1 MTSTETQDDLR
12 TLLSVLPYSIRERVE
27 AVGREDELLEIVLDL
42 GRVPTARYVD
52 GEVILR
58 DTEVSREE
66 IDQVVSSIGDFD
78 DDNRAGIA
86 RTLHRISGIYNRHG
100 QVVGLTCRVG
110 RAVEGTV
117 AIVDDIVGEGHSIL
131 LLGRPGVG
139 KTTMLREM
147 ARILADRKRVIIVDT
162 SNEIG
167 GDGDIPHPA
176 VGRARR
182 MQVPKPSHQHETM
195 IEAVENHNPEV
206 IVIDE
211 IGRERET
218 EAARTINER
227 GVQLIGTAHGN
238 TLENLLLNPTLSDLV
253 GGIDSVTLS
262 DEEARRR
269 GTQKTVLE
277 RKAPPTFDVLIEM
290 QDRQRLLVHRDVTS
304 SVDAMLRGE
313 PVAVELRYRDDDGN
327 IRSEPQMLIVTS
339 AAVTGRRNTRGTR
352 EGRGAREIR
361 SGAPAPRPAESAEP
375 SNNRN
380 GRSYTPREV
389 DPESQA
395 AAASAAPS
403 GTNGEGTKTIR
414 VFPYGVARNR
424 LYQAAKQLGI
434 KVVIVENLPEA
445 DVLVTLKSY
454 YRKRRRL
461 INDAEHH
468 NVSVYVLRANTVSQ
482 MERFLIEALG
492 LEVSPSD
499 PFEQA
504 ISETERAIALVQSG
518 QTSVDLNPVSSAVR
532 RYQHQMVRQANLVSH
547 SYGQEPYRHVRVF
560 NTPRND

>member
-1 MTSTETQDDLR
+1 
-12 TLLSVLPYSIRERVE
+12 
-27 AVGREDELLEIVLDL
+27 
-42 GRVPTARYVD
+42 
-52 GEVILR
+52 
-58 DTEVSREE
+58 
-66 IDQVVSSIGDFD
+66 
-78 DDNRAGIA
+78 
-86 RTLHRISGIYNRHG
+86 
-100 QVVGLTCRVG
+100 
-110 RAVEGTV
+110 
-117 AIVDDIVGEGHSIL
+117 
-131 LLGRPGVG
+131 
-139 KTTMLREM
+139 
-147 ARILADRKRVIIVDT
+147 
-162 SNEIG
+162 
-167 GDGDIPHPA
+167 
-176 VGRARR
+176 
-182 MQVPKPSHQHETM
+182 
-195 IEAVENHNPEV
+195 
-206 IVIDE
+206 
-211 IGRERET
+211 
-218 EAARTINER
+218 
-227 GVQLIGTAHGN
+227 
-238 TLENLLLNPTLSDLV
+238 
-253 GGIDSVTLS
+253 
-262 DEEARRR
+262 
-269 GTQKTVLE
+269 
-277 RKAPPTFDVLIEM
+277 VLIEM

-361 SGAPAPRPAESAEP
+361 SGAPVPRPVEPAEP

-380 GRSYTPREV
+380 GRAYTPREA
-389 DPESQA
+389 DPESQPA
-395 AAASAAPS
+395 TPNAAPGGS
-403 GTNGEGTKTIR
+403 NGEGTKTIR

-518 QTSVDLNPVSSAVR
+518 QASVDLNPVSSAVR